1 MTLARK
7 MNSYYFSV
15 EGSSEGP
22 VEHEALQKLLDGGAI
37 PKTTVICKEGDDSW
51 IPITE
56 VFTKT
61 SDVSSSSADPADETD
76 EPPQKRAFGPEA
88 WILLILLLA
97 FLYVNRSAIL
107 PPPKSNDGERRAPAI
122 DVRPA
127 EQDWEYSVRRYG
139 NSKAGD
145 PDDRVVIRSYDDAEL
160 ATSVEVREEELNRLG
175 SMGWE
180 LVSVYLEM
188 ETAFYNF
195 GASDLHTGIKPNVRP
210 QSVVAIFKRP
220 KR

>member
-1 MTLARK
+1 

-22 VEHEALQKLLDGGAI
+22 VEHAALQKLLDSGAI
-37 PKTTVICKEGDDSW
+37 PTTTVICKEGEESW

-56 VFTKT
+56 VFTK
-61 SDVSSSSADPADETD
+61 STD
-76 EPPQKRAFGPEA
+76 ESSPSEKIGDEPIGPSEKRALGPEA
-88 WILLILLLA
+88 WILLILLFA

-107 PPPKSNDGERRAPAI
+107 PPPKSDDGERRAPAI
-122 DVRPA
+122 DVRQA

-160 ATSVEVREEELNRLG
+160 ATAVEINEEELNRIG
-175 SMGWE
+175 NMGWE